1 VPYIIKKWIFDD
13 PFHNKLPVLVI
24 LVPVITKSSGLGS
37 FLGKLGFR
45 GC

>member
-1 VPYIIKKWIFDD
+1 VKNWIFDD
-13 PFHNKLPVLVI
+13 PFHKKLPVLVI
-24 LVPVITKSSGLGS
+24 LVPVMIRPSGSGS